1 MHQFSQ
7 YIAFVITIR
16 MNSMHVD
23 GQSVRREVLDLRARG
38 HRDRVADRDEAGSSA
53 REGVHRA
60 AVQPR
65 QGRRGQRL
73 CITSLYFLFTCIATS
88 SRILLLSNSL

>member
-16 MNSMHVD
+16 MNSMHVE
-23 GQSVRREVLDLRARG
+23 GQPVRREVLYLRARG
-38 HRDRVADRDEAGSSA
+38 HGDRVADRDEAGSSA

-73 CITSLYFLFTCIATS
+73 CNTSLQFLLTSLY
-88 SRILLLSNSL
+88 NSY